1 MNSQSRI
8 LLILLPALLII
19 GVTGCCRRQP
29 VIPGSR
35 TSGAGSTESVS
46 RSNPEAPEKKKP
58 LTLLENT
65 GLNYS
70 IDSKT
75 AVSGKPEKKA
85 GNFFEQQYLEG
96 VELMEKGEFGK
107 AISLFDEL
115 IKRYPNSE
123 EASIAELCIAE
134 LHFRNKS
141 NDLALKA
148 FERIV
153 ELYPQSHAAEN
164 ARSGIDYLRSIERFE
179 NEYVSPDVEARK
191 RKGY

>member
-1 MNSQSRI
+1 
-8 LLILLPALLII
+8 
-19 GVTGCCRRQP
+19 
-29 VIPGSR
+29 
-35 TSGAGSTESVS
+35 
-46 RSNPEAPEKKKP
+46 
-58 LTLLENT
+58 
-65 GLNYS
+65 
-70 IDSKT
+70 
-75 AVSGKPEKKA
+75 
-85 GNFFEQQYLEG
+85 
-96 VELMEKGEFGK
+96 MEKGEFGK